1 MMKFEMNGIAYT
13 TDEETLNV
21 LRSIMPSAKDN
32 KDYWAV
38 ASVMTLGLKYGR
50 IVELGVI

>member
-21 LRSIMPSAKDN
+21 LREQIKMNNLEVIAL
-32 KDYWAV
+32 
-38 ASVMTLGLKYGR
+38 VMGMGLQYGKINEVR
-50 IVELGVI
+50 

>member
-21 LRSIMPSAKDN
+21 LREQIKMNNLEVIAL
-32 KDYWAV
+32 
-38 ASVMTLGLKYGR
+38 VMGMGLQHGKINEVR
-50 IVELGVI
+50 